1 MLLLPNYI
9 AGNAL
14 DASVFNTTKIRVQLY
29 TLRPGMAA
37 STSVFSQTLLPG
49 DAQCL
54 PETKLLYLE
63 AKAMLSADG
72 SAAHLTGKS
81 R

>member
-1 MLLLPNYI
+1 
-9 AGNAL
+9 
-14 DASVFNTTKIRVQLY
+14 
-29 TLRPGMAA
+29 MAA
-37 STSVFSQTLLPG
+37 STSVFSQQCQSKTLLPG

-63 AKAMLSADG
+63 GKAMLSADG
-72 SAAHLTGKS
+72 SAPHLTGKS